1 VNSEAKVRRS
11 MRLIVLKK
19 AKVMSYEDLEE
30 VWPKRTAKE
39 KTSTAKGQGKGK
51 SYVRTGT
58 KGRPQY

>member
-1 VNSEAKVRRS
+1 
-11 MRLIVLKK
+11 
-19 AKVMSYEDLEE
+19 MSYEDLEE

-39 KTSTAKGQGKGK
+39 KASTAKGQGKGK